1 MSFRNSWVLM
11 NDIKTAAGVDEAG
24 RGPLAGEVYA
34 AAVILN
40 PDDPID
46 GLRDS
51 KKLSPKR
58 RSDLCIQIKQRSLAW
73 SISFASVE
81 EIDKLNI
88 LNATLLAMERAIA
101 GLDIL
106 PEIALVDGNKAP
118 SLKGIEV
125 FTIIKGDQKEPC
137 ISAASIIAKVARD
150 ERLMVLDHIYPKWGF
165 KRHKGYGTKIHIEA
179 IKKYGVTPLHRK
191 SFEPI
196 KSMKFN

>member
-1 MSFRNSWVLM
+1 M
-11 NDIKTAAGVDEAG
+11 NNIKTAAGVDEAG

-40 PDDPID
+40 PDDPIA

-51 KKLSPKR
+51 KKLSPNR
-58 RSDLCIQIKQRSLAW
+58 RSDLSVEIKHRSLAW

-101 GLDIL
+101 GLKIL

-125 FTIIKGDQKEPC
+125 FTIIRGDQKEPC
-137 ISAASIIAKVARD
+137 IAAASIIAKVARD
-150 ERLMVLDHIYPKWGF
+150 ERLMALDHIYPNWGF

-179 IKKYGVTPLHRK
+179 IKKYGITPLHRK

>member
-1 MSFRNSWVLM
+1 M
-11 NDIKTAAGVDEAG
+11 NDVKITAGVDEAG

-40 PDDPID
+40 PDDYID

-58 RSDLCIQIKQRSLAW
+58 RSDLSIQIKRRALAW

-81 EIDKLNI
+81 EIDELNI
-88 LNATLLAMERAIA
+88 LNATLLAMKRAVE
-101 GLDIL
+101 GLNVS
-106 PEIALVDGNKAP
+106 PEIALVDGNRAP
-118 SLKGIEV
+118 SLKEVEV
-125 FTIIKGDQKEPC
+125 FTIIKGDQKEAC

-150 ERLMVLDHIYPKWGF
+150 ERLIALDHMYPNWGF

-179 IKKYGVTPLHRK
+179 IRRYGVTPLHRK

-196 KSMKFN
+196 KSMKFD

>member
-1 MSFRNSWVLM
+1 M
-11 NDIKTAAGVDEAG
+11 
-24 RGPLAGEVYA
+24 
-34 AAVILN
+34 
-40 PDDPID
+40 
-46 GLRDS
+46 
-51 KKLSPKR
+51 
-58 RSDLCIQIKQRSLAW
+58 AW

-101 GLDIL
+101 DLNIL

-118 SLKGIEV
+118 SLKQTEV

-150 ERLMVLDHIYPKWGF
+150 ERLMVLDHIYPNWGF

-179 IKKYGVTPLHRK
+179 IKKYGITPLHRK

>member
-1 MSFRNSWVLM
+1 M

-125 FTIIKGDQKEPC
+125 FTIIKGDQKEQC

-179 IKKYGVTPLHRK
+179 IKKYGITPLHRK

>member
-1 MSFRNSWVLM
+1 M

-40 PDDPID
+40 PNDPID

-51 KKLSPKR
+51 KKLSPKS

-101 GLDIL
+101 GLNIL

-118 SLKGIEV
+118 SLTGIEV
-125 FTIIKGDQKEPC
+125 FTIIKGDQKEQC

-165 KRHKGYGTKIHIEA
+165 KRHKGYGTKVHIEA
-179 IKKYGVTPLHRK
+179 IKKYGITPLHRK

-196 KSMKFN
+196 KSMKFY

>member
-1 MSFRNSWVLM
+1 M
-11 NDIKTAAGVDEAG
+11 NDVKITAGVDEAG

-40 PDDPID
+40 PDDSID

-58 RSDLCIQIKQRSLAW
+58 RSDLSIQIKRRSLAW

-81 EIDKLNI
+81 EIDELNI
-88 LNATLLAMERAIA
+88 LNATLLAMKRAVE
-101 GLDIL
+101 GLSVS
-106 PEIALVDGNKAP
+106 PEIALVDGNRAP
-118 SLKGIEV
+118 SLKEIEV
-125 FTIIKGDQKEPC
+125 FTIIKGDQKEEC

-150 ERLMVLDHIYPKWGF
+150 ERLIALDHMYPNWGF

-179 IKKYGVTPLHRK
+179 IRRYGVTPLHRK

-196 KSMKFN
+196 KSMKFD

>member
-1 MSFRNSWVLM
+1 M
-11 NDIKTAAGVDEAG
+11 NNIKTVAGVDEAG

-40 PDDPID
+40 PDDSID

-51 KKLSPKR
+51 KKLSPQR
-58 RSDLCIQIKQRSLAW
+58 RSDLSIQIKRRALAW

-81 EIDKLNI
+81 EIDELNI
-88 LNATLLAMERAIA
+88 LNATLLAMKRAVK
-101 GLDIL
+101 GLNVS
-106 PEIALVDGNKAP
+106 PEIALVDGNRAP
-118 SLKGIEV
+118 SLKEIEV
-125 FTIIKGDQKEPC
+125 FTIIKGDQKEAC

-150 ERLMVLDHIYPKWGF
+150 ERLIALDHMYPNWGF

-179 IKKYGVTPLHRK
+179 IRRYGVTPLHRK

-196 KSMKFN
+196 KSMKFD

>member
-1 MSFRNSWVLM
+1 M
-11 NDIKTAAGVDEAG
+11 NNIKTAAGVDEAG

-40 PDDPID
+40 PDDPIA

-51 KKLSPKR
+51 KKLSPNR
-58 RSDLCIQIKQRSLAW
+58 RSDLSVEIKHRSLAW

-101 GLDIL
+101 GLKIL

-118 SLKGIEV
+118 SLKGIEI
-125 FTIIKGDQKEPC
+125 FTIIRGDQKEPC

-150 ERLMVLDHIYPKWGF
+150 ERLMALDHIYPNWGF

-179 IKKYGVTPLHRK
+179 IKKYGITPLHRK

>member
-1 MSFRNSWVLM
+1 M
-11 NDIKTAAGVDEAG
+11 NDVKITAGVDEAG

-40 PDDPID
+40 PDDSID

-58 RSDLCIQIKQRSLAW
+58 RSDLSIQIKRRSLAW

-81 EIDKLNI
+81 EIDELNI
-88 LNATLLAMERAIA
+88 LNATLLAMKRAVK
-101 GLDIL
+101 GLNVS
-106 PEIALVDGNKAP
+106 PEIALVDGNRAP
-118 SLKGIEV
+118 SLKEIEV
-125 FTIIKGDQKEPC
+125 FTIIKGDQKEAC

-150 ERLMVLDHIYPKWGF
+150 ERLIALDHMYPNWGF

-179 IKKYGVTPLHRK
+179 IRRYGVTPLHRK

-196 KSMKFN
+196 KSMKFD

>member
-1 MSFRNSWVLM
+1 M
-11 NDIKTAAGVDEAG
+11 NDVKITAGVDEAG

-40 PDDPID
+40 PDDYID

-58 RSDLCIQIKQRSLAW
+58 RSDLSIQIKRRALAW

-81 EIDKLNI
+81 EIDELNI
-88 LNATLLAMERAIA
+88 LNATLLAMRRAVE
-101 GLDIL
+101 GLNVS
-106 PEIALVDGNKAP
+106 PEIALVDGNRAP
-118 SLKGIEV
+118 SLKEIEV
-125 FTIIKGDQKEPC
+125 FTIIKGDQKEAC

-150 ERLMVLDHIYPKWGF
+150 ERLIALDHMYPNWGF

-179 IKKYGVTPLHRK
+179 IRRYGVTPLHRK

-196 KSMKFN
+196 KSMKFD

>member
-1 MSFRNSWVLM
+1 M

-40 PDDPID
+40 PNDPID

-51 KKLSPKR
+51 KKLSPKS

-101 GLDIL
+101 GLNIL

-118 SLKGIEV
+118 SLTGIEV
-125 FTIIKGDQKEPC
+125 FTIIKGDQKEQC

-150 ERLMVLDHIYPKWGF
+150 ERLMVLDHIYPNWGF
-165 KRHKGYGTKIHIEA
+165 KRHKGYGTKVHIEA
-179 IKKYGVTPLHRK
+179 IKKYGITPLHRK

-196 KSMKFN
+196 KSMKFY

>member
-1 MSFRNSWVLM
+1 M
-11 NDIKTAAGVDEAG
+11 NDVKITAGVDEAG

-40 PDDPID
+40 PDDSID

-51 KKLSPKR
+51 KKLSPQR
-58 RSDLCIQIKQRSLAW
+58 RSDLSIQIKRRALAW

-81 EIDKLNI
+81 EIDELNI
-88 LNATLLAMERAIA
+88 LNASLLAMKRAVE
-101 GLDIL
+101 GLNVS
-106 PEIALVDGNKAP
+106 PEIALVDGNRAP
-118 SLKGIEV
+118 SLKDIEV
-125 FTIIKGDQKEPC
+125 FTMIKGDQKEAC

-150 ERLMVLDHIYPKWGF
+150 ERLIALDRIYPNWGF

-179 IKKYGVTPLHRK
+179 IRRYGVTPLHRK

-196 KSMKFN
+196 KSMKFD

>member
-1 MSFRNSWVLM
+1 M
-11 NDIKTAAGVDEAG
+11 NNIKTVAGVDEAG

-101 GLDIL
+101 DLNIL
-106 PEIALVDGNKAP
+106 PEIALVDGNQAP

-179 IKKYGVTPLHRK
+179 IKKYGITPLHRK

>member
-1 MSFRNSWVLM
+1 M

-118 SLKGIEV
+118 GLEGIEV

-179 IKKYGVTPLHRK
+179 IKKYGITPLHRK

>member
-1 MSFRNSWVLM
+1 M
-11 NDIKTAAGVDEAG
+11 NDVKITAGVDEAG

-40 PDDPID
+40 PDDAID

-58 RSDLCIQIKQRSLAW
+58 RSDLSIQIKRRSLAW

-81 EIDKLNI
+81 EIDELNI
-88 LNATLLAMERAIA
+88 LNATLLAMKRAVE
-101 GLDIL
+101 GLSVS
-106 PEIALVDGNKAP
+106 PEIALVDGNRAP
-118 SLKGIEV
+118 SLKEIEV
-125 FTIIKGDQKEPC
+125 FTIIKGDQKEAC

-150 ERLMVLDHIYPKWGF
+150 ERLIALDHMYPNWGF

-179 IKKYGVTPLHRK
+179 IRRYGVTPLHRK

-196 KSMKFN
+196 KSMKFD

>member
-1 MSFRNSWVLM
+1 M
-11 NDIKTAAGVDEAG
+11 NDVKITAGVDEAG

-179 IKKYGVTPLHRK
+179 IKKYGITPLHRK

>member
-1 MSFRNSWVLM
+1 M

-58 RSDLCIQIKQRSLAW
+58 RSDLCVQIKQRSLAW

-179 IKKYGVTPLHRK
+179 IKKYGITPLHRK

>member
-1 MSFRNSWVLM
+1 M
-11 NDIKTAAGVDEAG
+11 NDVKITAGVDEAG

-40 PDDPID
+40 PDDSID

-58 RSDLCIQIKQRSLAW
+58 RSDLSIQIRRRSLAW

-81 EIDKLNI
+81 EIDELNI
-88 LNATLLAMERAIA
+88 LNATLLAMKRAVE
-101 GLDIL
+101 GLSVS
-106 PEIALVDGNKAP
+106 PEIALVDGNRAP
-118 SLKGIEV
+118 SLKEIEV
-125 FTIIKGDQKEPC
+125 FTIIKGDQKEAC

-150 ERLMVLDHIYPKWGF
+150 ERLIALDHMYPNWGF

-179 IKKYGVTPLHRK
+179 IRRYGVTPLHRK

-196 KSMKFN
+196 KSMKFD

>member
-1 MSFRNSWVLM
+1 M

-73 SISFASVE
+73 SISFASVG

-118 SLKGIEV
+118 SLEGIEV

-179 IKKYGVTPLHRK
+179 IKKYGITPLHRK

>member
-1 MSFRNSWVLM
+1 M
-11 NDIKTAAGVDEAG
+11 NDVKITAGVDEAG

-40 PDDPID
+40 PDDSID

-58 RSDLCIQIKQRSLAW
+58 RSDLSIQIKRRALAW

-81 EIDKLNI
+81 EIDELNI
-88 LNATLLAMERAIA
+88 LNATLLAMRRAVE
-101 GLDIL
+101 GLNVSPQIV
-106 PEIALVDGNKAP
+106 LVDGNRAP
-118 SLKGIEV
+118 TLEEIEV
-125 FTIIKGDQKEPC
+125 FTIIKGDQKEAC

-150 ERLMVLDHIYPKWGF
+150 ERLIALDHTYPNWGF

-179 IKKYGVTPLHRK
+179 IRRYGVTPLHRK

-196 KSMKFN
+196 KSMKFD

>member
-1 MSFRNSWVLM
+1 M

-40 PDDPID
+40 PNDPID

-51 KKLSPKR
+51 KKLSPKS

-101 GLDIL
+101 RLDIL

-125 FTIIKGDQKEPC
+125 FTIIKGDQKEQC

-179 IKKYGVTPLHRK
+179 IKKYGITPLHRK

>member
-1 MSFRNSWVLM
+1 M

-40 PDDPID
+40 PDDHID

-179 IKKYGVTPLHRK
+179 IKKYGITPLHRK

>member
-1 MSFRNSWVLM
+1 M
-11 NDIKTAAGVDEAG
+11 NNIKTVAGVDEAG

-101 GLDIL
+101 DLNIL

-150 ERLMVLDHIYPKWGF
+150 ERLMALDKRYPEWGF
-165 KRHKGYGTKIHIEA
+165 RSHKGYGTKAHVEA
-179 IKKYGVTPLHRK
+179 IKIYGITPFHRK
-191 SFEPI
+191 SFQPV
-196 KSMKFN
+196 KSMKIA

>member
-1 MSFRNSWVLM
+1 M

-125 FTIIKGDQKEPC
+125 FTIIKGDQKEQC

-150 ERLMVLDHIYPKWGF
+150 ERLMVLDHIYPNWGF

-179 IKKYGVTPLHRK
+179 IKKYGITPLHRK

>member
-1 MSFRNSWVLM
+1 M

-40 PDDPID
+40 PDDHID

-118 SLKGIEV
+118 SLKGVEV

-179 IKKYGVTPLHRK
+179 IKKYGITPLHRK

>member
-1 MSFRNSWVLM
+1 M

-125 FTIIKGDQKEPC
+125 FTIIKGDQKKPC

-165 KRHKGYGTKIHIEA
+165 KRHKGYGTKVHIEA
-179 IKKYGVTPLHRK
+179 IKKYGITPLHRK

>member
-1 MSFRNSWVLM
+1 M

>member
-1 MSFRNSWVLM
+1 M

-179 IKKYGVTPLHRK
+179 IKRYGITPLHRK

>member
-1 MSFRNSWVLM
+1 M

-179 IKKYGVTPLHRK
+179 IKKYGITPLHRK

-196 KSMKFN
+196 KSMKFY

>member
-1 MSFRNSWVLM
+1 M

-58 RSDLCIQIKQRSLAW
+58 RLDLCIQIKQRSLAW

-118 SLKGIEV
+118 SLEGIEV

-179 IKKYGVTPLHRK
+179 IKKYGITPLHRK

>member
-1 MSFRNSWVLM
+1 M
-11 NDIKTAAGVDEAG
+11 NDVKITAGVDEAG

-40 PDDPID
+40 PDDSID

-58 RSDLCIQIKQRSLAW
+58 RSDLSIQIKRRALAW

-81 EIDKLNI
+81 EIDELNI
-88 LNATLLAMERAIA
+88 LNATLLAMRRAVE
-101 GLDIL
+101 GLNVS
-106 PEIALVDGNKAP
+106 PEIALVDGNIAP
-118 SLKGIEV
+118 TLKEIEV
-125 FTIIKGDQKEPC
+125 FTIIKGDQKEAC

-150 ERLMVLDHIYPKWGF
+150 ERLIALDYMYPNWGF

-179 IKKYGVTPLHRK
+179 IRRYGVTPLHRK

-196 KSMKFN
+196 KSMKFD

>member
-1 MSFRNSWVLM
+1 M

-40 PDDPID
+40 PGDPID

-118 SLKGIEV
+118 SLTGIEV

-179 IKKYGVTPLHRK
+179 IKKYGITPLHRK

>member
-1 MSFRNSWVLM
+1 M

-165 KRHKGYGTKIHIEA
+165 KRHKGYGTRIHIEA
-179 IKKYGVTPLHRK
+179 IKKYGITPLHRK

>member
-1 MSFRNSWVLM
+1 M

-58 RSDLCIQIKQRSLAW
+58 RLDLCIQIKQRSLAW

-101 GLDIL
+101 GLNIL

-118 SLKGIEV
+118 SLTGIEV

-179 IKKYGVTPLHRK
+179 IKKYGITPLHRK

>member
-1 MSFRNSWVLM
+1 M

-40 PDDPID
+40 PDDPIE

-58 RSDLCIQIKQRSLAW
+58 RSDLCVQIKQRSLAW

-150 ERLMVLDHIYPKWGF
+150 QRLMVLDHIYPNWGF

-179 IKKYGVTPLHRK
+179 IKKYGITPLHRK

>member
-1 MSFRNSWVLM
+1 M

-101 GLDIL
+101 GLNIL

-118 SLKGIEV
+118 SLTGIEV
-125 FTIIKGDQKEPC
+125 FTIIKGDQKEQC

-150 ERLMVLDHIYPKWGF
+150 ERLMVLDHIYPNWGF
-165 KRHKGYGTKIHIEA
+165 KRHKGYGTKVHIEA
-179 IKKYGVTPLHRK
+179 IKKYGITPLHRK